1 MALPQASPFVFIG
14 NHRALDFVNTEVAS
28 EGVPRDLLHGL
39 PALASWLVQ
48 AGAIDRSTARRA
60 VARWEGRPA
69 GGALLEQARTLR
81 GALRR
86 LADAAANRRRVPRAT
101 LDGINRLLARG
112 SGVSRIVSDERG
124 FAARRGL
131 RLEQPEDLL
140 VPVAEAAADLLCH
153 ADLGRIRRC
162 AHPACVLYF
171 LDGTKN
177 GTRRWCDMRTCGNR
191 ANAAAYY
198 RRHRDHSDA

>member
-1 MALPQASPFVFIG
+1 MAGPQASPFVFIG
-14 NHRALDFVNTEVAS
+14 NHRALDFVNTAVAAD
-28 EGVPRDLLHGL
+28 GVPRDLLPDL
-39 PALASWLVQ
+39 SALASWLVQ

-60 VARWEGRPA
+60 LAKWEGRRS
-69 GGALLEQARTLR
+69 GDGVVEQARAFR
-81 GALRR
+81 AALCR
-86 LADAAANRRRVPRAT
+86 LADAAANGRRLPRAT

-112 SGVSRIVSDERG
+112 TGLTQVVSDEHG
-124 FAARRGL
+124 FTTRRGL
-131 RLEQPEDLL
+131 RLDQPVDLL

-198 RRHRDHSDA
+198 RRQRDQSDA

>member
-1 MALPQASPFVFIG
+1 MAGSQASPFVFIG
-14 NHRALDFVNTEVAS
+14 NHRALDFVNTEVAT
-28 EGVPRDLLHGL
+28 EGVPRDLLPGL
-39 PALASWLVQ
+39 PALARWLVQ

-60 VARWEGRPA
+60 LAKWDGRRA
-69 GGALLEQARTLR
+69 GDAVLRQARTFR
-81 GALRR
+81 SALRR
-86 LADAAANRRRVPRAT
+86 LADAAASGRPAPRAA
-101 LDGINRLLARG
+101 LDAINRLLARG
-112 SGVSRIVSDERG
+112 SGVTQVVPEERG
-124 FAARRGL
+124 FATRRGL
-131 RLEQPEDLL
+131 RLDQPQALL

-198 RRHRDHSDA
+198 RRQRGEPDA